1 VLPADEAASE
11 GEERFVDVVA
21 AVSADQEAAAVVE
34 PGEGALNDPALVSAF
49 LSRETRAHPLS
60 RMVVTHKPGCPE
72 THFLNRETRFLSRKT
87 PAYPQS
93 EVSLPES
100 RRDS

>member
-1 VLPADEAASE
+1 LVEVLPADEAASE

-60 RMVVTHKPGCPE
+60 RNSGYSQAWLSGDTLLEPGNAFFKP
-72 THFLNRETRFLSRKT
+72 
-87 PAYPQS
+87 
-93 EVSLPES
+93 
-100 RRDS
+100 